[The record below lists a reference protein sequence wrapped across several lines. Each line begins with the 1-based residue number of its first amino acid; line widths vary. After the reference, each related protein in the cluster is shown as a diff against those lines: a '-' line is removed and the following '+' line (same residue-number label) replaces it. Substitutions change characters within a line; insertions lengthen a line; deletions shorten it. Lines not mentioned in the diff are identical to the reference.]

1 MRTRSAA
8 RWGTG
13 TVAVVALLSAWLV
26 EPSAAAHPMSEGST
40 TLDSCTIPAKF
51 RGLDLERLPV
61 SDKVVALTFDAG
73 ANPDGVDSIL
83 ATLERQHIRGTFL
96 LTGAFVNAFPVR
108 SKAMSAYLIGNHT
121 MTHPD
126 LTQLSDAAVRK
137 QVLDA
142 QSAITRVTG
151 QDPRRIFR
159 FPFGARDARTIAIVN
174 SLCYVSFRWT
184 VDSLGWMG
192 TSGGMT
198 VKKVV
203 DRVVGAAQPGEIVL
217 MHVGSNPDDGST
229 LDAHA
234 LPMIITR
241 LRALGYS
248 FVTFAKILNPA
259 P

>member
-1 MRTRSAA
+1 VVVVAIVATATAGLSGPTADAGPAVR
-8 RWGTG
+8 TG
-13 TVAVVALLSAWLV
+13 TDT
-26 EPSAAAHPMSEGST
+26 AA
-40 TLDSCTIPAKF
+40 CTIPPKF

-61 SDKVVALTFDAG
+61 QDKVVALTFDAG

-83 ATLERQHIRGTFL
+83 NTLKREHIRATFL
-96 LTGAFVNAFPVR
+96 LTGTFVNSFPAR
-108 SKAMSAYLIGNHT
+108 SRAMSQYLIGNHT

-126 LTQLSDAAVRK
+126 LTHLSDAAVRK
-137 QVLDA
+137 EVQGA
-142 QSAITRVTG
+142 QQAILRVTH

-159 FPFGARDARTIAIVN
+159 FPFGARDERTISLVN
-174 SLCYVSFRWT
+174 SLCYVAFRWT
-184 VDSLGWMG
+184 VDSLGWQG

-203 DRVVGAAQPGEIVL
+203 DRVVGAATPGEIVL
-217 MHVGSNPDDGST
+217 MHVGSNPNDHTT

-234 LPMIITR
+234 LPTIITR

-248 FVTFAKILNPA
+248 FVTFAKVLNPA

>member
-1 MRTRSAA
+1 MRCRNLVATICAA
-8 RWGTG
+8 
-13 TVAVVALLSAWLV
+13 AVALLV
-26 EPSAAAHPMSEGST
+26 VSAADPPAST
-40 TLDSCTIPAKF
+40 GASSAGCTIPAKY
-51 RGLDLERLPV
+51 RGQDLERLPV

-73 ANPDGVDSIL
+73 ANADGVHSIL
-83 ATLERQHIRGTFL
+83 STLRAQHVRGTFL
-96 LTGAFVNAFPVR
+96 LTGSFVNAFPVR
-108 SKAMSAYLIGNHT
+108 SKAMGQYLVGNHT

-126 LTQLSDAAVRK
+126 LTLLSDAAVRK

-142 QSAITRVTG
+142 QSAIVRVTG

-159 FPFGARDARTIAIVN
+159 FPFGARDDRTIRLVN
-174 SLCYVSFRWT
+174 DLCYVSFRWT
-184 VDSLGWMG
+184 VDSLGWKG

-217 MHVGSNPDDGST
+217 MHVGSNPDDGSR
-229 LDAHA
+229 LDARA
-234 LPMIITR
+234 LPVIISR
-241 LRALGYS
+241 LRDLGYS

>member
-1 MRTRSAA
+1 MSKRLRIAVASGCAAVAVLLSVSAA
-8 RWGTG
+8 EPP
-13 TVAVVALLSAWLV
+13 VSAGA
-26 EPSAAAHPMSEGST
+26 PAAGCA
-40 TLDSCTIPAKF
+40 IPAKY

-61 SDKVVALTFDAG
+61 SEKVVALTFDAG
-73 ANPDGVDSIL
+73 ANADGVDSIL
-83 ATLERQHIRGTFL
+83 STLRAQHVRGTFL
-96 LTGAFVNAFPVR
+96 LTGAFANTFPVR
-108 SKAMSAYLIGNHT
+108 SRAMSDYLLGNHT

-126 LTQLSDAAVRK
+126 LTHLSDAAVRK

-142 QSAITRVTG
+142 QSAIVRVTG

-159 FPFGARDARTIAIVN
+159 FPFGARDARTIALVN
-174 SLCYVSFRWT
+174 DLCYVSFRWT

-203 DRVVGAAQPGEIVL
+203 ARVVGAAQPGEIVL

-234 LPMIITR
+234 LPTVITR

-248 FVTFAKILNPA
+248 FVTFARILNPA

>member
-1 MRTRSAA
+1 MRIRPAA
-8 RWGTG
+8 HLACG
-13 TVAVVALLSAWLV
+13 AVVVSLLAAWLV
-26 EPSAAAHPMSEGST
+26 EPSAAARPVTQESVAADT
-40 TLDSCTIPAKF
+40 CTIPAKY

-61 SDKVVALTFDAG
+61 TDKVVALTFDAG

-83 ATLERQHIRGTFL
+83 ATLRARHIRGTFL

-108 SKAMSAYLIGNHT
+108 SRQMAEYLIGNHT

-126 LTQLSDAAVRK
+126 LTKLTDSAVRQ

-142 QSAITRVTG
+142 QSAILRVTG

-159 FPFGARDARTIAIVN
+159 FPFGARDARTIGIVN
-174 SLCYVSFRWT
+174 SLCYVAFRWT
-184 VDSLGWMG
+184 VDSLGWQG

-198 VKKVV
+198 VQKVV
-203 DRVVGAAQPGEIVL
+203 DRVVSAAQPGEIVL

-229 LDAHA
+229 LDADA
-234 LPMIITR
+234 LPTIITR
-241 LRALGYS
+241 LRTLGYS
-248 FVTFAKILNPA
+248 FVTFARILNPA